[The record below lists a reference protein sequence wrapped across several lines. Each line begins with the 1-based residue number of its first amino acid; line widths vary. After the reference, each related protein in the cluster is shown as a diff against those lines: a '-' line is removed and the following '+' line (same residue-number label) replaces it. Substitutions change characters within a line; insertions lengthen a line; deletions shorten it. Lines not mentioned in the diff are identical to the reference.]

1 MISFIP
7 IRIPAL
13 GSRVQI
19 GHFFN
24 GHTRTILT
32 AYPRMFDDEEYIE
45 IDPGSS
51 YTVNMSFLN
60 LLFQFKFRSV

>member
-1 MISFIP
+1 M
-7 IRIPAL
+7 

-24 GHTRTILT
+24 GHIRKILT

-45 IDPGSS
+45 MDPGSS
-51 YTVNMSFLN
+51 YEVSKNRD
-60 LLFQFKFRSV
+60 FQVKNHF

>member
-1 MISFIP
+1 MG
-7 IRIPAL
+7 R
-13 GSRVQI
+13 RVQI

-24 GHTRTILT
+24 GHNRKLLT

-51 YTVNMSFLN
+51 YHVRMFICVHIIN
-60 LLFQFKFRSV
+60 LFSLK

>member
-1 MISFIP
+1 M
-7 IRIPAL
+7 

-24 GHTRTILT
+24 GHIRKILT

-45 IDPGSS
+45 MDPGSS
-51 YTVNMSFLN
+51 YEVSFNRDLKVKYP
-60 LLFQFKFRSV
+60 F